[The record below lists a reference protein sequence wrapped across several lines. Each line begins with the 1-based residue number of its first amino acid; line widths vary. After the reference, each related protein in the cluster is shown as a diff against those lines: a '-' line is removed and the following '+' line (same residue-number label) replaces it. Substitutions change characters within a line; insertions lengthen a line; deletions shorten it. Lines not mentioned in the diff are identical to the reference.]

1 MPILEVKN
9 LSKSYKDIT
18 VINNINFTVKKGEI
32 LSVLG
37 PSGVGKTT
45 LMRCLNFLEMA
56 DKGSIV
62 VDGKKIFEANVTS
75 INDNNL
81 KEMRSHFGL
90 VFQSFNLFPQYT
102 VLENICLVPRL
113 KGLDK
118 NEKAIKLL
126 EKLGL
131 SGKLNA
137 YPYELSGGMKQRVAI
152 ARAMILEPEILCFD
166 EPTSALDPE
175 LVDGIAELI
184 KSLKNSN
191 CAIIVVTHDIN
202 FASKVSDRVMTLK
215 DGMIDKI
222 EESKVYFAK

>member
-1 MPILEVKN
+1 MPLLEVKN

-18 VINNINFTVKKGEI
+18 IINNISFDANKGEI

-45 LMRCLNFLEMA
+45 LMRCLNFLEIA
-56 DKGSIV
+56 DKGSIAIN
-62 VDGKKIFEANVTS
+62 GNKIFEAGTTY
-75 INDNNL
+75 INDNKL

-102 VLENICLVPRL
+102 VLENICLAPRL

-118 NEKAIKLL
+118 NEEAIKLL
-126 EKLGL
+126 RKLGL
-131 SGKLNA
+131 SDKLNA

-166 EPTSALDPE
+166 EPTSALDSK
-175 LVDGIAELI
+175 LVDEIAELI
-184 KSLKNSN
+184 KSLKNLN
-191 CAIIVVTHDIN
+191 CAIIVVTHDMN

-215 DGMIDKI
+215 DGMIEKI
-222 EESKVYFAK
+222 EESKAYFTK

>member
-1 MPILEVKN
+1 MPLLEVKN
-9 LSKSYKDIT
+9 LSKSYKDTTI
-18 VINNINFTVKKGEI
+18 INDISFTIEKGEI

-45 LMRCLNFLEMA
+45 LMRCLNFLEIA
-56 DKGSIV
+56 DKGSIAIN
-62 VDGKKIFEANVTS
+62 GNEIFKASITC
-75 INDNNL
+75 INDNKL

-102 VLENICLVPRL
+102 VLENICLAPKL
-113 KGLDK
+113 KGFDK
-118 NEKAIKLL
+118 SKEAVKLL

-131 SGKLNA
+131 SDKLNT

-175 LVDGIAELI
+175 LVDEIAELI
-184 KSLKNSN
+184 KSLKNLN
-191 CAIIVVTHDIN
+191 CAIIIVTHDMN

-215 DGMIDKI
+215 NGAIEKI
-222 EESKVYFAK
+222 EESKTYFTK

>member
-1 MPILEVKN
+1 MPLLEVKN

-18 VINNINFTVKKGEI
+18 IINNISFDANKGEI

-45 LMRCLNFLEMA
+45 LMRCLNFLEIA
-56 DKGSIV
+56 DKGSIAIN
-62 VDGKKIFEANVTS
+62 GNKIFEAGTTY
-75 INDNNL
+75 INDNKL

-102 VLENICLVPRL
+102 VLENICLAPRL

-118 NEKAIKLL
+118 NEEAIKLL
-126 EKLGL
+126 RKLGL
-131 SGKLNA
+131 SDKLNA

-175 LVDGIAELI
+175 LVDEIAELI
-184 KSLKNSN
+184 KSLKNLN
-191 CAIIVVTHDIN
+191 CAIIIVTHDMN

-215 DGMIDKI
+215 NGAIEKI
-222 EESKVYFAK
+222 EESKAYFTK

>member
-18 VINNINFTVKKGEI
+18 IINNISFDANKGEI

-45 LMRCLNFLEMA
+45 LMRCLNFLEIA
-56 DKGSIV
+56 DKGSLAIN
-62 VDGKKIFEANVTS
+62 GNKIFEAGTTY
-75 INDNNL
+75 INDNKL

-102 VLENICLVPRL
+102 VLENICLAPRL

-118 NEKAIKLL
+118 NEEAIKLL
-126 EKLGL
+126 RKLGL
-131 SGKLNA
+131 SDKLNA

-166 EPTSALDPE
+166 EPTSALDSK
-175 LVDGIAELI
+175 LVDEIAELI
-184 KSLKNSN
+184 KSLKNLN
-191 CAIIVVTHDIN
+191 CAIIVVTHDMN

-215 DGMIDKI
+215 DGMIEKI
-222 EESKVYFAK
+222 EESKAYFTK